1 MGSYMLI
8 SWRRRKIWGLSFSK
22 MASKSG
28 LMHQILK
35 AWNLS
40 KEKSWKNGNVHWVI
54 ISFGH
59 MIEMLSIN
67 MMERCLS
74 LLIPRDSRTW
84 LSLASIMLPNLR
96 KSSPLKLAY
105 LSTLGTRL
113 MAKANFTSLVR
124 TINFRTHFM
133 DRKRTYTVSMVD
145 ADIAQIMEELIKR
158 ILPIS
163 AITILLKTLL
173 MQFTHSKIRC
183 FSMYSRFLKMVCL
196 TKIQS
201 EEKELAMNLRER
213 YRS

>member
-1 MGSYMLI
+1 
-8 SWRRRKIWGLSFSK
+8 
-22 MASKSG
+22 
-28 LMHQILK
+28 
-35 AWNLS
+35 
-40 KEKSWKNGNVHWVI
+40 
-54 ISFGH
+54 

-124 TINFRTHFM
+124 TIINIRTHFM
-133 DRKRTYTVSMVD
+133 DRKRTYSVGMLH
-145 ADIAQIMEELIKR
+145 ADFAQIMEEKTSR

-163 AITILLKTLL
+163 AITILFKTLL
-173 MQFTHSKIRC
+173 MQFTHPKIRC
-183 FSMYSRFLKMVCL
+183 FSMYSRFLKMV
-196 TKIQS
+196 
-201 EEKELAMNLRER
+201 
-213 YRS
+213 